1 MFKTILKTATLSATT
16 LTSARLWRD
25 GCSQSV
31 SLLSHTMGK
40 ITVLSCGLFVL
51 TNCAALTECLELGDK
66 AFDTP
71 SCDVFTEVGNPNS
84 HPIGG
89 SVESLQ
95 GIATYNGGY
104 SLSGSNRVSEKISFK
119 VNFDNKTIAAN
130 KNSVSI
136 NGSFTEGGVLT
147 GTFNI
152 ENDGIT
158 AADINGMI
166 GDIGLRAVFDNR
178 SDTADGYLGG
188 FYATREG
195 QLGDQPYRDPDIDYG
210 IAPGTCFGECPLSAE
225 ALLTFEARFLA
236 DLGERHI
243 QHEDYFRA
251 EANKLEGEA
260 RRVALARVTED
271 AKAIVARSVSQ
282 QLERRIISTSRSAE
296 QTRWREGKLWNVVYK
311 TATSAPHAV
320 SINVAFV
327 APTEFDASDIA
338 VTKTPD
344 ATFSLVLGEND
355 TAIATINGVEYE
367 VISNSAV
374 VGGYSPWYIDDPDR
388 KVSDNRVTI
397 WSRGSKRILKGIHP
411 TVQGDY
417 FEYWANT
424 EGLDGNEDGN
434 YVKGFAT
441 MGVQTDATVVDSQS
455 AVAIYRGG
463 GSLRSYEA
471 LGKSY
476 GYNQDI
482 RLAITM
488 SVDFDANTIEGTGL
502 RTNGG
507 YPEEFDEKV
516 IFNSAPIVDNGFE
529 GTFTL
534 NSEWRKS
541 FGLTDNPT
549 GQYRGNF
556 FGPNADDLAGVM
568 SFDGVDTDGI
578 GGFRADRTVISG
590 FKE

>member
-25 GCSQSV
+25 GCSQSF
-31 SLLSHTMGK
+31 SLLRHTMGK
-40 ITVLSCGLFVL
+40 ITVLSCGLFIL
-51 TNCAALTECLELGDK
+51 TNCGTLAECLELGDK

-71 SCDVFTEVGNPNS
+71 SCDVFVGNPIGNPNS

-95 GIATYNGGY
+95 GTAIYNGGY
-104 SLSGSNRVSEKISFK
+104 SLFGSNRVDEKISFN

-158 AADINGMI
+158 AADINGMV
-166 GDIGLRAVFDNR
+166 GAIGLRAVFDNR

-195 QLGDQPYRDPDIDYG
+195 QLGDNPYRDPDIDYD
-210 IAPGTCFGECPLSAE
+210 IAPGTCYGECPLSAAE
-225 ALLTFEARFLA
+225 LLTFEARELLT
-236 DLGERHI
+236 DG
-243 QHEDYFRA
+243 
-251 EANKLEGEA
+251 
-260 RRVALARVTED
+260 
-271 AKAIVARSVSQ
+271 VARSVSQ
-282 QLERRIISTSRSAE
+282 RLERRIINTSRSAE

-327 APTEFDASDIA
+327 APTESDASDIA

-367 VISNSAV
+367 VISNSATA
-374 VGGYSPWYIDDPDR
+374 VGGYSPWYTDDPDR

-411 TVQGDY
+411 SIQGDY

-434 YVKGFAT
+434 YIKGFAT
-441 MGVQTDATVVDSQS
+441 MGVQTPASVVESQS

-471 LGKSY
+471 LGNSY

-502 RTNGG
+502 RTEGG

-529 GTFTL
+529 GAFTL

-549 GQYRGNF
+549 GQYSGNF
-556 FGPNADDLAGVM
+556 FGPKADDLAGVM

-590 FKE
+590 FEE

>member
-16 LTSARLWRD
+16 LTPARLLRD
-25 GCSQSV
+25 GCSQSF
-31 SLLSHTMGK
+31 SLLRHTMGK
-40 ITVLSCGLFVL
+40 IAVLSCGLFIL
-51 TNCAALTECLELGDK
+51 TNCGTLAECLALGDK
-66 AFDTP
+66 AADNP

-84 HPIGG
+84 HPVGG
-89 SVESLQ
+89 SVASLQ
-95 GIATYNGGY
+95 GTATYNGEY
-104 SLSGSNRVSEKISFK
+104 SLFGSNRVDEKISFN

-130 KNSVSI
+130 DNSVSI
-136 NGSFTEGGVLT
+136 DGSFTEGGVLT

-188 FYATREG
+188 FYATRENY
-195 QLGDQPYRDPDIDYG
+195 LSGDYRDPDIDYD
-210 IAPGTCFGECPLSAE
+210 IAPGTCYGECPLSAKE
-225 ALLTFEARFLA
+225 LLAFEARELT
-236 DLGERHI
+236 DG
-243 QHEDYFRA
+243 EDYRAYEPALRA
-251 EANKLEGEA
+251 EAEKLSGEA
-260 RRVALARVTED
+260 RITALARVTED

-282 QLERRIISTSRSAE
+282 RLERRIISTSRSAE
-296 QTRWREGKLWNVVYK
+296 QTRWREEELWNVVYE

-327 APTEFDASDIA
+327 APTESDASDIA

-388 KVSDNRVTI
+388 KVSNNRVTI

-417 FEYWANT
+417 FQYWANT

-434 YVKGFAT
+434 YIQGFAT
-441 MGVQTDATVVDSQS
+441 MGVQTPASVVDSQS
-455 AVAIYRGG
+455 AVAIYRGE

-471 LGKSY
+471 LGNSY
-476 GYNQDI
+476 RYNQDI

-516 IFNSAPIVDNGFE
+516 IFNSAPIVGNGFE
-529 GTFTL
+529 GALTL
-534 NSEWRKS
+534 NSELRDS
-541 FGLTDNPT
+541 YGLTDNPT

-556 FGPNADDLAGVM
+556 FGPKADDLAGVM
-568 SFDGVDTDGI
+568 SFDGVETDGI
-578 GGFRADRTVISG
+578 GGFRADRTVIQG
-590 FKE
+590 FEE